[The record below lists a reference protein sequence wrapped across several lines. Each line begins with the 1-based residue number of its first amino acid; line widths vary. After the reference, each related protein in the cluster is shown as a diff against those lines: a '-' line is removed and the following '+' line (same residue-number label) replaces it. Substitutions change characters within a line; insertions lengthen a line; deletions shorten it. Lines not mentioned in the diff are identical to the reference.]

1 MNNNLSK
8 FILNFDKKLSDSLKK
23 IESNQKGFVLVVNKN
38 NEVKGTLTDGDIR
51 RSLLKGAKLS
61 DLAINHI
68 NKNFIFLD
76 DKTENNESIYKK
88 LDQEIKFIPVLD
100 NNKQL
105 LKFITKDTI
114 PLRSEKAITA
124 RSKSPVR
131 ISFGGGGSD
140 TTAFFKDNNGAV
152 INSTI
157 SLYSHCSLSKRTDSK
172 INIDSADLKI
182 NKSYLSLDEF
192 LNSDKCALDLIK
204 ATIKVINPSFGFDLY
219 VQSDFPLRS
228 GLGGSAVVVSSVIGC
243 FNEFRIDK
251 WSSYEIAELAY
262 EAERLNM
269 RISGGWQD
277 QYATVFGGFNFM
289 EFSNSKNLIHPM
301 RLSETT
307 KNSLEQNLILCY
319 TKISH
324 KSSKIHQDQK
334 SNLDNL
340 VIQENVK
347 KNVKI
352 AYRMR
357 EYLLKDNL
365 DAFSKLMND
374 SWELKKSYSTGIST
388 DYLDDIYEGAIQN
401 GALSGK
407 LLGAGGGGY
416 FLFFTNFSNRNR
428 LINWIKREG
437 LIYTN
442 FKFEDL
448 GLKSWV
454 ERNN

>member
-1 MNNNLSK
+1 MLDK
-8 FILNFDKKLSDSLKK
+8 FLININASINDAIVK
-23 IESNQKGFVLVVNKN
+23 IEANSKGFVLVENDEKQVF
-38 NEVKGTLTDGDIR
+38 GTLTDGDIR
-51 RSLLKGAKLS
+51 RALLAGAQLT

-76 DKTENNESIYKK
+76 DNSMEHESIYKK
-88 LDQEIKFIPVLD
+88 LDQEITFIPVLD
-100 NNKQL
+100 DNKRL
-105 LKFITKDTI
+105 LKFITKNTI
-114 PLRSEKAITA
+114 PSRFEKLITA

-172 INIDSADLKI
+172 INIDSADLNI

-219 VQSDFPLRS
+219 IQSDFPLRS

-243 FNEFRIDK
+243 FNELRIDK

-269 RISGGWQD
+269 GISGGWQD

-289 EFSNSKNLIHPM
+289 EFSNRQNLIHPL

-307 KNSLEQNLILCY
+307 KSSLEQNLILCY
-319 TKISH
+319 TNTSH
-324 KSSKIHQDQK
+324 KSSDIHQDQK
-334 SNLDNL
+334 SNLDNKG
-340 VIQENVK
+340 IQENVK

-352 AYRMR
+352 AYKMR
-357 EYLLKDNL
+357 ESLLKENL
-365 DAFSKLMND
+365 NDFSDLMND
-374 SWELKKSYSTGIST
+374 SWELKKSYSRDIST
-388 DYLDDIYEGAIQN
+388 DYLDDIYEGAKKN

-416 FLFFTNFSNRNR
+416 FLFYTDFSKRNK
-428 LINWIKREG
+428 LINWIKKEG

-448 GLKSWV
+448 GLKSWI

>member
-1 MNNNLSK
+1 MLDK
-8 FILNFDKKLSDSLKK
+8 FLINTNASINDAIAK
-23 IESNQKGFVLVVNKN
+23 IELNSKGFVLVE
-38 NEVKGTLTDGDIR
+38 NEIKQILGTLTDGDIR
-51 RSLLKGAKLS
+51 RALLAGAQLS
-61 DLAINHI
+61 DLALNYI
-68 NKNFIFLD
+68 NKKFIFLD
-76 DKTENNESIYKK
+76 DDSFEHESIYKK
-88 LDQEIKFIPVLD
+88 LDQEITFIPVLD
-100 NNKQL
+100 NNKRL

-114 PLRSEKAITA
+114 PPRFEKLITS

-157 SLYSHCSLSKRTDSK
+157 SLYSHCSLCKRTDSK
-172 INIDSADLKI
+172 INIDSADLNI

-219 VQSDFPLRS
+219 IQSDFPLSS
-228 GLGGSAVVVSSVIGC
+228 GLGGSAVVVSSIIGC

-251 WSSYEIAELAY
+251 WGSYEVAELAY

-269 RISGGWQD
+269 GVSGGWQD

-289 EFSNSKNLIHPM
+289 EFSDQQNLIHPL

-319 TKISH
+319 TNTSH
-324 KSSKIHQDQK
+324 KSGDIHQDQK
-334 SNLDNL
+334 SNLDNK
-340 VIQENVK
+340 VIEENVK

-352 AYRMR
+352 AYKMR
-357 EYLLKDNL
+357 ESLLKENL
-365 DAFSKLMND
+365 NEFSRLMND
-374 SWELKKSYSTGIST
+374 SWELKKSYSDDIST
-388 DYLDDIYEGAIQN
+388 DYLDKIYLGAKKN

-407 LLGAGGGGY
+407 LLGSGGGGY
-416 FLFFTNFSNRNR
+416 FLFYTNFSNRNR
-428 LINWIKREG
+428 LINWIKSEG

-442 FKFEDL
+442 FKFEDV
-448 GLKSWV
+448 GLKSWI

>member
-1 MNNNLSK
+1 MLD
-8 FILNFDKKLSDSLKK
+8 NFLINIKSLISDAIIK
-23 IESNQKGFVLVVNKN
+23 IEANTKGFVLVENDDKQIL
-38 NEVKGTLTDGDIR
+38 GTLTDGDIR
-51 RSLLKGAKLS
+51 RALLAGAELS
-61 DLAINHI
+61 DLVLNYI

-76 DKTENNESIYKK
+76 DNSIEHESIYKK
-88 LDQEIKFIPVLD
+88 LDQEITFIPVLD
-100 NNKQL
+100 NNKRL
-105 LKFITKDTI
+105 LKFITKNTI
-114 PLRSEKAITA
+114 PSRFEKLITA

-172 INIDSADLKI
+172 INIDSADL
-182 NKSYLSLDEF
+182 NVNRSYLSLEEF
-192 LNSDKCALDLIK
+192 LNSEKCPLELIK
-204 ATIKVINPSFGFDLY
+204 SVIKVINPSFGFDLY
-219 VQSDFPLRS
+219 IQSDFPLSS
-228 GLGGSAVVVSSVIGC
+228 GLGGSAVVVSSIIGC

-262 EAERLNM
+262 EAERLKM
-269 RISGGWQD
+269 GISGGWQD

-289 EFSNSKNLIHPM
+289 EFSNRQNLIHPL

-307 KNSLEQNLILCY
+307 KSSLEQNLILCY
-319 TKISH
+319 TNTSH
-324 KSSKIHQDQK
+324 KSGDIHQDQK
-334 SNLDNL
+334 SNLDNKG
-340 VIQENVK
+340 IQENVK

-352 AYRMR
+352 AYKMR
-357 EYLLKDNL
+357 ESLLKENL
-365 DAFSKLMND
+365 NEFSNLMND
-374 SWELKKSYSTGIST
+374 SWELKKSYSSDIST
-388 DYLDDIYEGAIQN
+388 VYLDNIYEGAKQN

-416 FLFFTNFSNRNR
+416 FLFFTNFSNRNK
-428 LINWIKREG
+428 LINWIKSEG

-442 FKFEDL
+442 FKFEDV
-448 GLKSWV
+448 GLKSWI

>member
-1 MNNNLSK
+1 MLDK
-8 FILNFDKKLSDSLKK
+8 FLINTKALINDAIIK
-23 IESNQKGFVLVVNKN
+23 IEANSKGFVLVE
-38 NEVKGTLTDGDIR
+38 NEVKQVLGTLTDGDIR
-51 RSLLKGAKLS
+51 RALLAGAQLS
-61 DLAINHI
+61 DLALNYI
-68 NKNFIFLD
+68 NKKFIFLD
-76 DKTENNESIYKK
+76 DNSIEYESIYKK
-88 LDQEIKFIPVLD
+88 LDQEITFIPVLD
-100 NNKQL
+100 NNKKL
-105 LKFITKDTI
+105 LKFITKDSI
-114 PLRSEKAITA
+114 PSRFEKLITA

-140 TTAFFKDNNGAV
+140 TTAFFKDNDGAV

-172 INIDSADLKI
+172 INIDSADLNI
-182 NKSYLSLDEF
+182 NKSYLSLEEF
-192 LNSDKCALDLIK
+192 LNSEKCPLDLIK
-204 ATIKVINPSFGFDLY
+204 ATIKVVNPAFGFDLY
-219 VQSDFPLRS
+219 IHSDFPLRS
-228 GLGGSAVVVSSVIGC
+228 GLGGSAVVVSSIIGC

-251 WSSYEIAELAY
+251 WSSYEVAELAY

-269 RISGGWQD
+269 GISGGWQD

-289 EFSNSKNLIHPM
+289 EFSNRQNLIHPL

-319 TKISH
+319 TNTSH
-324 KSSKIHQDQK
+324 KSGDIHQNQK
-334 SNLDNL
+334 SNLDNKG
-340 VIQENVK
+340 IAENVK

-352 AYRMR
+352 AYKMR
-357 EYLLKDNL
+357 ESLLKENL
-365 DAFSKLMND
+365 SEFSNLLND
-374 SWELKKSYSTGIST
+374 SWELKKSYSSDIST
-388 DYLDDIYEGAIQN
+388 DYLDNIYEGAKQN

-428 LINWIKREG
+428 LINWIKSKG

-442 FKFEDL
+442 FKFEDV
-448 GLKSWV
+448 GLKSWI

>member
-1 MNNNLSK
+1 MVS
-8 FILNFDKKLSDSLKK
+8 K
-23 IESNQKGFVLVVNKN
+23 IEKFCTLNSSTLKEAIIKIEQNQEGFVLVENDLKQIL
-38 NEVKGTLTDGDIR
+38 GTLTDGDIR
-51 RSLLKGAKLS
+51 RALLAGAQLS
-61 DLAINHI
+61 DLALNYI

-76 DKTENNESIYKK
+76 DNSMEHESIYKK
-88 LDQEIKFIPVLD
+88 LDQEITFIPVLD
-100 NNKQL
+100 NKKRL

-114 PLRSEKAITA
+114 PSRFEKLITV

-140 TTAFFKDNNGAV
+140 TTAFFKDNDGAV

-157 SLYSHCSLSKRTDSK
+157 SLYSHCSLSKRSDSK
-172 INIDSADLKI
+172 INIDSADLNI

-219 VQSDFPLRS
+219 IQSDFPLRS

-269 RISGGWQD
+269 GISGGWQD

-289 EFSNSKNLIHPM
+289 EFSNRQNLIHPL

-307 KNSLEQNLILCY
+307 KSSLEQNLILCY
-319 TKISH
+319 TNKSH
-324 KSSKIHQDQK
+324 KSSEIHQDQK
-334 SNLDNL
+334 SNLDNKG
-340 VIQENVK
+340 IQENVK

-352 AYRMR
+352 AYKMR
-357 EYLLKDNL
+357 ESLLKENL
-365 DAFSKLMND
+365 NEFSNLMND
-374 SWELKKSYSTGIST
+374 SWELKKSYSSDISS
-388 DYLDDIYEGAIQN
+388 DYLDDIYEGAKQN

-428 LINWIKREG
+428 LINWIKSEG

-442 FKFEDL
+442 FKFEDV
-448 GLKSWV
+448 GLKSWI

>member
-1 MNNNLSK
+1 MLDK
-8 FILNFDKKLSDSLKK
+8 FLINTNALINDAIIK
-23 IESNQKGFVLVVNKN
+23 IEANSKGFVLVENDDKQVL
-38 NEVKGTLTDGDIR
+38 GTLTDGDIR
-51 RSLLKGAKLS
+51 RALLGGAQLS
-61 DLAINHI
+61 DLALNYI

-76 DKTENNESIYKK
+76 DNSIEHETIYKR
-88 LDQEIKFIPVLD
+88 LDQEITFIPVLD
-100 NNKQL
+100 NKKRL

-114 PLRSEKAITA
+114 PSRFEKLITA

-172 INIDSADLKI
+172 INIDSADLNIK
-182 NKSYLSLDEF
+182 KMYLNIEEL
-192 LNSDKCALDLIK
+192 LNSEKCSLDLIK

-219 VQSDFPLRS
+219 IQSDFPLRS
-228 GLGGSAVVVSSVIGC
+228 GLGGSAVVVSSIMGC

-251 WSSYEIAELAY
+251 WSSYEIAELSY

-269 RISGGWQD
+269 EVSGGWQD

-289 EFSNSKNLIHPM
+289 EFSDRQNLIHPL
-301 RLSETT
+301 RLSENT
-307 KNSLEQNLILCY
+307 KNSFEQNLILCY
-319 TKISH
+319 TNTAH
-324 KSSKIHQDQK
+324 KSGDIHHDQK
-334 SNLDNL
+334 SNLDNK

-352 AYRMR
+352 AYKMR
-357 EYLLKDNL
+357 ESLLKENL
-365 DAFSKLMND
+365 NEFSKLFED
-374 SWELKKSYSTGIST
+374 SWKLKKSYSNEIST
-388 DYLDDIYEGAIQN
+388 NYLDDIYEKAKQN

-428 LINWIKREG
+428 LINWIKSEG

-448 GLKSWV
+448 GLKSWI
-454 ERNN
+454 ERSN

>member
-1 MNNNLSK
+1 MLDEFLINTNALIK
-8 FILNFDKKLSDSLKK
+8 DAIIK
-23 IESNQKGFVLVVNKN
+23 IEANSKGFVLVEND
-38 NEVKGTLTDGDIR
+38 VKQVLGTLTDGDIR
-51 RSLLKGAKLS
+51 RALLNGAQLS
-61 DLAINHI
+61 DLVLTHM

-76 DKTENNESIYKK
+76 DNSMEHESIYKK
-88 LDQEIKFIPVLD
+88 LDQEITFIPVLD
-100 NNKQL
+100 DKKRL
-105 LKFITKDTI
+105 LKFITKNTI
-114 PLRSEKAITA
+114 PSRFEKLITA

-157 SLYSHCSLSKRTDSK
+157 SLYSHCSLSKRTDSN
-172 INIDSADLKI
+172 INIDSADLNI
-182 NKSYLSLDEF
+182 NRTYLSLEEF
-192 LNSDKCALDLIK
+192 LNSEKSPLDLIK

-219 VQSDFPLRS
+219 IQSDFPLSS
-228 GLGGSAVVVSSVIGC
+228 GLGGSAVVVSSIIGC

-251 WSSYEIAELAY
+251 WTSYEIAELAY

-269 RISGGWQD
+269 GISGGWQD

-289 EFSNSKNLIHPM
+289 EFSNRQNLIHPL

-307 KNSLEQNLILCY
+307 KNSLEQNLILCF
-319 TKISH
+319 TNTSH
-324 KSSKIHQDQK
+324 KSGDIHQDQK
-334 SNLDNL
+334 SNLDNKG
-340 VIQENVK
+340 IQGNVK

-352 AYRMR
+352 AYKMR
-357 EYLLKDNL
+357 ESLLKENL
-365 DAFSKLMND
+365 KGFSNLMND
-374 SWELKKSYSTGIST
+374 SWELKKSYSSDIST
-388 DYLDDIYEGAIQN
+388 DYLDVIYKGAKKN

-416 FLFFTNFSNRNR
+416 FLFYTDFSKRNR
-428 LINWIKREG
+428 LINWIKSEG

-448 GLKSWV
+448 GLKSWI

>member
-8 FILNFDKKLSDSLKK
+8 FVLNDDKKLSDSLKK
-23 IESNQKGFVLVVNKN
+23 IESNKKGFVLVVNKN
-38 NEVKGTLTDGDIR
+38 KEVLGTLTDGDIR
-51 RSLLKGAKLS
+51 RSFLKGAKLS

-76 DKTENNESIYKK
+76 DKIENHESIYKK

-100 NNKQL
+100 SRKRL
-105 LKFITKDTI
+105 VKFITKDTI
-114 PLRSEKAITA
+114 PLRSERKIIA

-140 TTAFFKDNNGAV
+140 TTAFFKDHNGAV

-157 SLYSHCSLSKRTDSK
+157 SLFSNCTLFKRTDSI
-172 INIDSADLKI
+172 INIDSADLGI
-182 NKSYLSLDEF
+182 ENFFLNLYEF
-192 LNSDKCALDLIK
+192 LNSERCPLDLIK
-204 ATIKVINPSFGFDLY
+204 ATIKVINPTFGFDLY
-219 VQSDFPLRS
+219 IQSDFPLRS

-269 RISGGWQD
+269 GISGGWQD

-289 EFSNSKNLIHPM
+289 EFSNRQNLIHPL

-307 KNSLEQNLILCY
+307 KSSLEQNLILCY
-319 TKISH
+319 TNTSH
-324 KSSKIHQDQK
+324 KSSDIHQNQK
-334 SNLDNL
+334 SNLDNKG
-340 VIQENVK
+340 IQENVK

-352 AYRMR
+352 AYKMR
-357 EYLLKDNL
+357 ESLLKENL
-365 DAFSKLMND
+365 NDFSDLMND
-374 SWELKKSYSTGIST
+374 SWELKKSYSSDIST
-388 DYLDDIYEGAIQN
+388 DYLDDIYEGAKKN

-416 FLFFTNFSNRNR
+416 FLFYTDFSKRNK
-428 LINWIKREG
+428 LINWIKKEG

-448 GLKSWV
+448 GLKSWI

>member
-1 MNNNLSK
+1 MLDK
-8 FILNFDKKLSDSLKK
+8 FLINTKAKLNDA
-23 IESNQKGFVLVVNKN
+23 IEQIEANSKGFVLVENDVNQ
-38 NEVKGTLTDGDIR
+38 VLGTLTDGDIR
-51 RSLLKGAKLS
+51 RALLAGAQLS
-61 DLAINHI
+61 DLALNYI

-76 DKTENNESIYKK
+76 DNSMEHESIYKK
-88 LDQEIKFIPVLD
+88 LDQEITFIPVLD
-100 NNKQL
+100 DNKRL
-105 LKFITKDTI
+105 LKFITKNTI
-114 PLRSEKAITA
+114 PSRFEKLITA

-172 INIDSADLKI
+172 INIDSADLNI
-182 NKSYLSLDEF
+182 NKLYLSIEEF
-192 LNSDKCALDLIK
+192 LKSEKCPLDLIK
-204 ATIKVINPSFGFDLY
+204 ATIKVIDPSFGFDLY
-219 VQSDFPLRS
+219 IQSDFPLSS
-228 GLGGSAVVVSSVIGC
+228 GLGGSAVVVSSIIGC

-251 WSSYEIAELAY
+251 WTSYEIAELAY

-269 RISGGWQD
+269 GISGGWQD

-289 EFSNSKNLIHPM
+289 EFSNRQNLIHPL

-307 KNSLEQNLILCY
+307 KSSLEQNLILCY
-319 TKISH
+319 TNTSH
-324 KSSKIHQDQK
+324 KSGDIHQDQK
-334 SNLDNL
+334 SNLDNKG
-340 VIQENVK
+340 IQENVK

-352 AYRMR
+352 AYKMR
-357 EYLLKDNL
+357 ESLLKENL
-365 DAFSKLMND
+365 NEFSNLMND
-374 SWELKKSYSTGIST
+374 SWELKKSYSSDIST
-388 DYLDDIYEGAIQN
+388 YYLDNIYEGAKQN

-416 FLFFTNFSNRNR
+416 FLFFTDFSNRNK
-428 LINWIKREG
+428 LINWIKSEG

-442 FKFEDL
+442 FKFEDV
-448 GLKSWV
+448 GLKSWI

>member
-1 MNNNLSK
+1 MLDK
-8 FILNFDKKLSDSLKK
+8 FLIDSNALINDAIIK
-23 IESNQKGFVLVVNKN
+23 IEANSKGFVLVEND
-38 NEVKGTLTDGDIR
+38 VKQVLGTLTDGDIR
-51 RSLLKGAKLS
+51 RALLAGAQLS
-61 DLAINHI
+61 DLALNHI

-76 DKTENNESIYKK
+76 DNSMEHESIYKK
-88 LDQEIKFIPVLD
+88 LDQEITFIPVLD
-100 NNKQL
+100 DNKRL
-105 LKFITKDTI
+105 LKFITKNTI
-114 PLRSEKAITA
+114 PSRFEKLITA

-172 INIDSADLKI
+172 INIDSADLNI
-182 NKSYLSLDEF
+182 NRSYLSLEEF
-192 LNSDKCALDLIK
+192 LNSEKCPLDLIK
-204 ATIKVINPSFGFDLY
+204 STIKVINPSFGFDLFI
-219 VQSDFPLRS
+219 QSDFPLSS
-228 GLGGSAVVVSSVIGC
+228 GLGGSAVVVSSIIGC
-243 FNEFRIDK
+243 FNEFRLDK

-269 RISGGWQD
+269 GISGGWQD

-289 EFSNSKNLIHPM
+289 EFSNQQNLIHPL

-307 KNSLEQNLILCY
+307 KSSLEQNLILCY
-319 TKISH
+319 TNTSH
-324 KSSKIHQDQK
+324 KSGDIHQDQK
-334 SNLDNL
+334 SNLDNKD
-340 VIQENVK
+340 IIENVK

-352 AYRMR
+352 AYNMR
-357 EYLLKDNL
+357 ESLLKENL
-365 DAFSKLMND
+365 KKFSNLMND
-374 SWELKKSYSTGIST
+374 SWELKKSYSRDIST
-388 DYLDDIYEGAIQN
+388 DYLDDIYEAAKKN

-416 FLFFTNFSNRNR
+416 FLFYTDFSKRNK
-428 LINWIKREG
+428 LINWIKKEG

-448 GLKSWV
+448 GLKSWI

>member
-1 MNNNLSK
+1 MLDK
-8 FILNFDKKLSDSLKK
+8 FLINTNALINDAIIK
-23 IESNQKGFVLVVNKN
+23 IEANSKGFVLVEND
-38 NEVKGTLTDGDIR
+38 VKQVLGTLTDGDIR
-51 RSLLKGAKLS
+51 RALLAGAQLS
-61 DLAINHI
+61 DLALNYI

-76 DKTENNESIYKK
+76 DNSMEHESIYKK
-88 LDQEIKFIPVLD
+88 LDQEITFIPVLD
-100 NNKQL
+100 DNKRL
-105 LKFITKDTI
+105 LKFITKNTI
-114 PLRSEKAITA
+114 PSRFEKLITA

-157 SLYSHCSLSKRTDSK
+157 SLYSHCSLSKRNDSK
-172 INIDSADLKI
+172 LNIDSADLNI
-182 NKSYLSLDEF
+182 NKLYLSLEEF
-192 LNSDKCALDLIK
+192 LNSEKCPLDLIK

-219 VQSDFPLRS
+219 IQSDFPLSS
-228 GLGGSAVVVSSVIGC
+228 GLGGSAVVVSSIIGC

-251 WSSYEIAELAY
+251 WTSYEIAELAY

-269 RISGGWQD
+269 GISGGWQD

-289 EFSNSKNLIHPM
+289 EFSNRQNLIHPL

-307 KNSLEQNLILCY
+307 KSSLEQNLILCY
-319 TKISH
+319 TNTSH
-324 KSSKIHQDQK
+324 KSGDIHQDQK
-334 SNLDNL
+334 SNLDNKG
-340 VIQENVK
+340 IQENVK

-352 AYRMR
+352 AYKMR
-357 EYLLKDNL
+357 ESLLKENL
-365 DAFSKLMND
+365 NEFSNLMND
-374 SWELKKSYSTGIST
+374 SWELKKSYSNDISS
-388 DYLDDIYEGAIQN
+388 DYLDNIYEGAKQN

-416 FLFFTNFSNRNR
+416 FLFFTNFSNRNK
-428 LINWIKREG
+428 LINWIKSEG

-442 FKFEDL
+442 FKFEDV
-448 GLKSWV
+448 GLKSWI

>member
-1 MNNNLSK
+1 MVR
-8 FILNFDKKLSDSLKK
+8 K
-23 IESNQKGFVLVVNKN
+23 IEKFCTLNSSTLKEAIIKIEQNQEGFVLVENDLKQIL
-38 NEVKGTLTDGDIR
+38 GTLTDGDIR
-51 RSLLKGAKLS
+51 RALLAGAQLS
-61 DLAINHI
+61 DLALNYI

-76 DKTENNESIYKK
+76 DNSIEHESIYKK
-88 LDQEIKFIPVLD
+88 LDQEITFIPVLD
-100 NNKQL
+100 NKKRL

-114 PLRSEKAITA
+114 PARFEKLITA

-152 INSTI
+152 INSAI

-182 NKSYLSLDEF
+182 NKLYLSHEEF
-192 LNSDKCALDLIK
+192 LNSDKCPLDLIK

-219 VQSDFPLRS
+219 IQSDFPLSS
-228 GLGGSAVVVSSVIGC
+228 GLGGSAVVVSSIIGC

-251 WSSYEIAELAY
+251 WTSYEIAELAY

-269 RISGGWQD
+269 GISGGWQD

-289 EFSNSKNLIHPM
+289 EFSNRQNLIHPL

-307 KNSLEQNLILCY
+307 KSSLEQNLILCY
-319 TKISH
+319 TNSSH
-324 KSSKIHQDQK
+324 KSGDIHQDQK
-334 SNLDNL
+334 SNLDNKG
-340 VIQENVK
+340 IQENVK

-352 AYRMR
+352 AYKMR
-357 EYLLKDNL
+357 ESLLKENL
-365 DAFSKLMND
+365 KEFSNLMND
-374 SWELKKSYSTGIST
+374 SWELKKSYSSDISS
-388 DYLDDIYEGAIQN
+388 DYLDDIYEGAKQN

-442 FKFEDL
+442 FKFEDV
-448 GLKSWV
+448 GLKSWI

>member
-1 MNNNLSK
+1 MLDK
-8 FILNFDKKLSDSLKK
+8 FLINKNAIINDAIIK
-23 IESNQKGFVLVVNKN
+23 IEANSKGFVLVEND
-38 NEVKGTLTDGDIR
+38 VKQVLGTLTDGDIR
-51 RSLLKGAKLS
+51 RALLAGAQLS
-61 DLAINHI
+61 DLALNHI
-68 NKNFIFLD
+68 NKNFIFLND
-76 DKTENNESIYKK
+76 NSMEHESIYKK
-88 LDQEIKFIPVLD
+88 LDQEITFIPVLD
-100 NNKQL
+100 KNKRL
-105 LKFITKDTI
+105 LKFITKNTI
-114 PLRSEKAITA
+114 PSRFEKLITA

-152 INSTI
+152 INSAI

-219 VQSDFPLRS
+219 IQSDFPLRS

-269 RISGGWQD
+269 GISGGWQD

-289 EFSNSKNLIHPM
+289 EFSNRQNLIHPL
-301 RLSETT
+301 RLSETA
-307 KNSLEQNLILCY
+307 KSSLEQNLILCY
-319 TKISH
+319 TNTSH
-324 KSSKIHQDQK
+324 KSSDIHQDQK
-334 SNLDNL
+334 SNLDNKG
-340 VIQENVK
+340 IQENVK

-352 AYRMR
+352 AYKMR
-357 EYLLKDNL
+357 ESLLKENL
-365 DAFSKLMND
+365 NDFSDLMND
-374 SWELKKSYSTGIST
+374 SWELKKSYSDDIST
-388 DYLDDIYEGAIQN
+388 DYLDDIYEGAKKN

-416 FLFFTNFSNRNR
+416 FLFYTDFSKRNK
-428 LINWIKREG
+428 LINWIKKEG

-442 FKFEDL
+442 FKFEDV
-448 GLKSWV
+448 GLKSWI

>member
-1 MNNNLSK
+1 MLDK
-8 FILNFDKKLSDSLKK
+8 FLINKNALINDAIIK
-23 IESNQKGFVLVVNKN
+23 IEANSKGFVLVQND
-38 NEVKGTLTDGDIR
+38 VKQVLGTLTDGDIR
-51 RSLLKGAKLS
+51 RALLAGAQLS
-61 DLAINHI
+61 DLASNHI

-76 DKTENNESIYKK
+76 DNSMDHESIYKK
-88 LDQEIKFIPVLD
+88 LDQKITFIPVLD
-100 NNKQL
+100 ENKRL
-105 LKFITKDTI
+105 LKFVTKNTI
-114 PLRSEKAITA
+114 PSRFEKLITA

-172 INIDSADLKI
+172 INIDSSDLNI
-182 NKSYLSLDEF
+182 NKSYLSLEEF
-192 LNSDKCALDLIK
+192 LNSDKCTLDLIK

-243 FNEFRIDK
+243 FNEFRLYK

-289 EFSNSKNLIHPM
+289 EFSNRQNLIHPL

-307 KNSLEQNLILCY
+307 KSSLEQNLILCY
-319 TKISH
+319 TNTSH
-324 KSSKIHQDQK
+324 KSSDIHQDQK
-334 SNLDNL
+334 SNLDNKG
-340 VIQENVK
+340 IQENVK

-352 AYRMR
+352 AYKMR
-357 EYLLKDNL
+357 ESLLKENL
-365 DAFSKLMND
+365 NDFSDLMND
-374 SWELKKSYSTGIST
+374 SWELKKSYSRDIST
-388 DYLDDIYEGAIQN
+388 DYLDDIYEGAKKN

-416 FLFFTNFSNRNR
+416 FLFYTDFSKRNK
-428 LINWIKREG
+428 LINWIKKEG

-448 GLKSWV
+448 GLKSWI

>member
-1 MNNNLSK
+1 MLDKFLINTKSNLNEA
-8 FILNFDKKLSDSLKK
+8 LAQ
-23 IESNQKGFVLVVNKN
+23 IEANSKGFVLVENDAKQIL
-38 NEVKGTLTDGDIR
+38 GTLTDGDIR
-51 RSLLKGAKLS
+51 RAFLAGAQLS
-61 DLAINHI
+61 DLALKHI

-76 DKTENNESIYKK
+76 DNSIEHELIYKK
-88 LDQEIKFIPVLD
+88 LDQKIKFIPVLD
-100 NNKQL
+100 DKKRL

-114 PLRSEKAITA
+114 PSRFEKLITA

-140 TTAFFKDNNGAV
+140 TTAFFKDHNGAV

-157 SLYSHCSLSKRTDSK
+157 SLYSHCSLTKRTDSK
-172 INIDSADLKI
+172 IYIDSADLNI
-182 NKSYLSLDEF
+182 NKLYLSLEDF
-192 LNSDKCALDLIK
+192 LETDKSPSDLIK

-219 VQSDFPLRS
+219 IQSDFPLSS
-228 GLGGSAVVVSSVIGC
+228 GLGGSAVVVSSIIGC

-251 WSSYEIAELAY
+251 WTSYEIAELAY

-269 RISGGWQD
+269 GISGGWQD

-289 EFSNSKNLIHPM
+289 EFSNRQNLIHPL

-307 KNSLEQNLILCY
+307 KSSLEQNLILCY
-319 TKISH
+319 TNTSH
-324 KSSKIHQDQK
+324 KSGDIHNIQK
-334 SNLDNL
+334 SNLDNKG
-340 VIQENVK
+340 IQENVK
-347 KNVKI
+347 KNVII
-352 AYRMR
+352 AYKMR
-357 EYLLKDNL
+357 ESLLKENL
-365 DAFSKLMND
+365 NEFSNLMND
-374 SWELKKSYSTGIST
+374 SWELKKSYSSGISS
-388 DYLDDIYEGAIQN
+388 DYLDGIYEGAKKN

-428 LINWIKREG
+428 LINWIKSEG

-442 FKFEDL
+442 FKFEDV
-448 GLKSWV
+448 GLKSWI

>member
-1 MNNNLSK
+1 MLDK
-8 FILNFDKKLSDSLKK
+8 FLININASINDAIVK
-23 IESNQKGFVLVVNKN
+23 IEANSKGFVLVEND
-38 NEVKGTLTDGDIR
+38 VKQVLGTLTDGDIR
-51 RSLLKGAKLS
+51 RALLAGAQLT
-61 DLAINHI
+61 DLALNHI

-76 DKTENNESIYKK
+76 DNSMEHESIYKK
-88 LDQEIKFIPVLD
+88 LDQEITFIPVLD
-100 NNKQL
+100 DNKRL
-105 LKFITKDTI
+105 LKFITKNTI
-114 PLRSEKAITA
+114 PSRFEKLITA

-172 INIDSADLKI
+172 INIDSADLNI
-182 NKSYLSLDEF
+182 KSSFLNIEEF
-192 LNSDKCALDLIK
+192 LNSEKCPLELIK
-204 ATIKVINPSFGFDLY
+204 ATIKVINPFFGFDLY
-219 VQSDFPLRS
+219 IQSDFPLSS
-228 GLGGSAVVVSSVIGC
+228 GLGGSAVVVSSIIGC

-269 RISGGWQD
+269 GISGGWQD

-289 EFSNSKNLIHPM
+289 EFSNRQNLIHPL

-307 KNSLEQNLILCY
+307 KSSLEQNLILCF
-319 TKISH
+319 TNTSH
-324 KSSKIHQDQK
+324 KSGDIHQDQK
-334 SNLDNL
+334 SNLDNK

-352 AYRMR
+352 AYKMR
-357 EYLLKDNL
+357 ESLLKENL
-365 DAFSKLMND
+365 NEFSNLMND
-374 SWELKKSYSTGIST
+374 SWELKKSYSSDISS
-388 DYLDDIYEGAIQN
+388 DYLDDIYEGAKQN

-416 FLFFTNFSNRNR
+416 FLFYTDFSKRNK
-428 LINWIKREG
+428 LINWIKKEG
-437 LIYTN
+437 LVYTN

-448 GLKSWV
+448 GLKSWK

>member
-1 MNNNLSK
+1 MELDK
-8 FILNFDKKLSDSLKK
+8 FK
-23 IESNQKGFVLVVNKN
+23 IKSNASVKDAITKIDVNSKGFVLIENDFN
-38 NEVKGTLTDGDIR
+38 HILGTLTDGDIR
-51 RSLLKGAKLS
+51 RALLAGAQLS
-61 DLAINHI
+61 DLALNYI

-76 DKTENNESIYKK
+76 DNSIEHESIYKK
-88 LDQEIKFIPVLD
+88 LDQEITFIPVLD
-100 NNKQL
+100 NNKRL
-105 LKFITKDTI
+105 LKFITKNTI
-114 PLRSEKAITA
+114 PSRFEKLITA

-172 INIDSADLKI
+172 INIDSADLNI
-182 NKSYLSLDEF
+182 NNLYLSLEEF
-192 LNSDKCALDLIK
+192 LSSKKCPLDLIK

-219 VQSDFPLRS
+219 IQSDFPLSS
-228 GLGGSAVVVSSVIGC
+228 GLGGSAVVVSSIIGC

-251 WSSYEIAELAY
+251 WSSYEVAELAY

-269 RISGGWQD
+269 GISGGWQD

-289 EFSNSKNLIHPM
+289 EFNNQQNLIHPL

-307 KNSLEQNLILCY
+307 KSSLEQNLILCY
-319 TKISH
+319 TNTSH
-324 KSSKIHQDQK
+324 KSGDIHQDQK
-334 SNLDNL
+334 SNLDNKD
-340 VIQENVK
+340 IQENVK

-352 AYRMR
+352 AYKMR
-357 EYLLKDNL
+357 ESLLKENL
-365 DAFSKLMND
+365 NVFSNLMND
-374 SWELKKSYSTGIST
+374 SWELKKSYSSDIST
-388 DYLDDIYEGAIQN
+388 DYLDDIYERAKQN

-416 FLFFTNFSNRNR
+416 FLFFTNFSNRNK
-428 LINWIKREG
+428 LINWIKKEG

-442 FKFEDL
+442 FKFEDV
-448 GLKSWV
+448 GLKSWI

>member
-1 MNNNLSK
+1 MLDKFLINTKSK
-8 FILNFDKKLSDSLKK
+8 LNDAIAQ
-23 IESNQKGFVLVVNKN
+23 IEANSKGFVLVENDAKQVL
-38 NEVKGTLTDGDIR
+38 GTLTDGDIR
-51 RSLLKGAKLS
+51 RALLAGAQLS
-61 DLAINHI
+61 DLALNHI
-68 NKNFIFLD
+68 NRNFIFLD
-76 DKTENNESIYKK
+76 DNSLEHESIYKK
-88 LDQEIKFIPVLD
+88 LDQEITFIPVLD
-100 NNKQL
+100 DKKRL
-105 LKFITKDTI
+105 LKFITKNTI
-114 PLRSEKAITA
+114 PSRFEKLITA

-140 TTAFFKDNNGAV
+140 TTAFFKDDNGAV

-172 INIDSADLKI
+172 INIDSADLNI
-182 NKSYLSLDEF
+182 NKLYSSLEEF
-192 LNSDKCALDLIK
+192 LNSEKCPLDLIK

-219 VQSDFPLRS
+219 IQSDFPLSS
-228 GLGGSAVVVSSVIGC
+228 GLGGSAVVVSSIIGC

-251 WSSYEIAELAY
+251 WTSYEIAELAY

-269 RISGGWQD
+269 GISGGWQD

-289 EFSNSKNLIHPM
+289 EFSNRQNLIHPL

-307 KNSLEQNLILCY
+307 KFSLEQNLILCY
-319 TKISH
+319 TNTSH
-324 KSSKIHQDQK
+324 KSSEIHQDQK
-334 SNLDNL
+334 SNLDKKD
-340 VIQENVK
+340 IQENVK

-352 AYRMR
+352 AYKMR
-357 EYLLKDNL
+357 ESLLKENL
-365 DAFSKLMND
+365 NDFSDLMND
-374 SWELKKSYSTGIST
+374 SWELKKSYSSDISS
-388 DYLDDIYEGAIQN
+388 DYLDDIYEGAKQN

-428 LINWIKREG
+428 LINWIKSEG

-442 FKFEDL
+442 FKFEDV
-448 GLKSWV
+448 GLKSWI

>member
-1 MNNNLSK
+1 MIDK
-8 FILNFDKKLSDSLKK
+8 FLINDNASINEAITK
-23 IESNQKGFVLVVNKN
+23 IESNSKGFVLVE
-38 NEVKGTLTDGDIR
+38 NELKQIIGTLTDGDIR
-51 RSLLKGAKLS
+51 RALLAQAQLS
-61 DLAINHI
+61 DLAVDYI
-68 NKNFIFLD
+68 NKSFIFLD
-76 DKTENNESIYKK
+76 DNSTDHESIYKK
-88 LDQEIKFIPVLD
+88 LDQEITFIPVLD
-100 NNKQL
+100 YKKRL

-114 PLRSEKAITA
+114 PLRAEKLITA

-140 TTAFFKDNNGAV
+140 TTTFFKDNNGAV

-157 SLYSHCSLSKRTDSK
+157 SLYSHCSLSKRIDSK
-172 INIDSADLKI
+172 INIDSADLNIK
-182 NKSYLSLDEF
+182 KTYLSLEEF
-192 LNSDKCALDLIK
+192 LNSGKCPLDLIK

-219 VQSDFPLRS
+219 IQSDFPLSS
-228 GLGGSAVVVSSVIGC
+228 GLGGSAVVVSSIMGC

-251 WSSYEIAELAY
+251 WSSYEVAELAY

-269 RISGGWQD
+269 GVSGGWQD

-289 EFSNSKNLIHPM
+289 EFSYRQNLIHPL

-307 KNSLEQNLILCY
+307 KNSLEQNLVLCY
-319 TKISH
+319 TNTSH
-324 KSSKIHQDQK
+324 NSGDIHQDQK
-334 SNLDNL
+334 SNLDNK
-340 VIQENVK
+340 VVQENIK

-352 AYRMR
+352 AYKMR
-357 EYLLKDNL
+357 GSLLKENL
-365 DAFSKLMND
+365 NEFSNLLGD
-374 SWELKKSYSTGIST
+374 SWELKKSFSNDIST
-388 DYLDDIYEGAIQN
+388 NYLDDIYEGAKQN

-416 FLFFTNFSNRNR
+416 FLFFTDFSNRNK

-442 FKFEDL
+442 FKFEDV
-448 GLKSWV
+448 GLKSWI

>member
-1 MNNNLSK
+1 MLD
-8 FILNFDKKLSDSLKK
+8 NFLINTNASINDAIIK
-23 IESNQKGFVLVVNKN
+23 IEANSKGFVLLENDEKQVL
-38 NEVKGTLTDGDIR
+38 GTLTDGDIR
-51 RSLLKGAKLS
+51 RALLSGAQLS
-61 DLAINHI
+61 DLALNHI

-76 DKTENNESIYKK
+76 DNSIEHELIYKK
-88 LDQEIKFIPVLD
+88 LDQKIKFIPVLD
-100 NNKQL
+100 DKKRL

-114 PLRSEKAITA
+114 PSRFEKLITA

-140 TTAFFKDNNGAV
+140 TTAFFKDHNGAV

-157 SLYSHCSLSKRTDSK
+157 SLYSHCSLTKRTDSK
-172 INIDSADLKI
+172 IYIDSADLNI
-182 NKSYLSLDEF
+182 NKLYLSLEDF
-192 LNSDKCALDLIK
+192 LETDKSPSDLIK

-219 VQSDFPLRS
+219 IQSDFPLSS
-228 GLGGSAVVVSSVIGC
+228 GLGGSAVVVSSIIGC

-251 WSSYEIAELAY
+251 WTSYEIAELAY

-269 RISGGWQD
+269 GISGGWQD

-289 EFSNSKNLIHPM
+289 EFSNRQNLIHPL

-307 KNSLEQNLILCY
+307 KSSLEQNLILCY
-319 TKISH
+319 TNTSH
-324 KSSKIHQDQK
+324 KSGDIHNIQK
-334 SNLDNL
+334 SNLDNKG
-340 VIQENVK
+340 IQENVK
-347 KNVKI
+347 KNVII
-352 AYRMR
+352 AYKMR
-357 EYLLKDNL
+357 ESLLKENL
-365 DAFSKLMND
+365 NEFSNLMND
-374 SWELKKSYSTGIST
+374 SWELKKSYSSGISS
-388 DYLDDIYEGAIQN
+388 DYLDGIYEGAKKN

-428 LINWIKREG
+428 LINWIKSEG

-442 FKFEDL
+442 FKFEDV
-448 GLKSWV
+448 GLKSWI

>member
-1 MNNNLSK
+1 MLD
-8 FILNFDKKLSDSLKK
+8 NFLINTNASINDAIIK
-23 IESNQKGFVLVVNKN
+23 IEANSKGFVLLENDEKQVL
-38 NEVKGTLTDGDIR
+38 GTLTDGDIR
-51 RSLLKGAKLS
+51 RALLSGAQLS
-61 DLAINHI
+61 DLALNHI

-76 DKTENNESIYKK
+76 DNSMEHESIYKK
-88 LDQEIKFIPVLD
+88 LDQEITFIPVLD
-100 NNKQL
+100 ENKRL
-105 LKFITKDTI
+105 LKFITKNTI
-114 PLRSEKAITA
+114 PSRFEKLITA

-157 SLYSHCSLSKRTDSK
+157 SLYSHSSLSKRTDSK
-172 INIDSADLKI
+172 INIDSADLNI

-219 VQSDFPLRS
+219 IQSDFPLRS

-262 EAERLNM
+262 QAERLNM
-269 RISGGWQD
+269 GISGGWQD

-289 EFSNSKNLIHPM
+289 EFSNRQNLIHPL

-307 KNSLEQNLILCY
+307 KSSLEQNLILCY
-319 TKISH
+319 TNTSH
-324 KSSKIHQDQK
+324 KSSDIHQDQK
-334 SNLDNL
+334 SNLDNKG
-340 VIQENVK
+340 IQKNVK

-352 AYRMR
+352 AYKMR
-357 EYLLKDNL
+357 ESLLKENL
-365 DAFSKLMND
+365 NDFSDLMND
-374 SWELKKSYSTGIST
+374 SWELKKSYSSDISS
-388 DYLDDIYEGAIQN
+388 DYLDDIYEGAKQN

-416 FLFFTNFSNRNR
+416 FLFFTNFSNRNK
-428 LINWIKREG
+428 LINWIKSEG

-442 FKFEDL
+442 FKFEDV
-448 GLKSWV
+448 GLKSWI

>member
-1 MNNNLSK
+1 
-8 FILNFDKKLSDSLKK
+8 
-23 IESNQKGFVLVVNKN
+23 
-38 NEVKGTLTDGDIR
+38 
-51 RSLLKGAKLS
+51 
-61 DLAINHI
+61 
-68 NKNFIFLD
+68 
-76 DKTENNESIYKK
+76 
-88 LDQEIKFIPVLD
+88 
-100 NNKQL
+100 
-105 LKFITKDTI
+105 
-114 PLRSEKAITA
+114 
-124 RSKSPVR
+124 VR

>member
-1 MNNNLSK
+1 MLD
-8 FILNFDKKLSDSLKK
+8 NFLINTNASINDAIIK
-23 IESNQKGFVLVVNKN
+23 IEANSKGFVLLEND
-38 NEVKGTLTDGDIR
+38 VKQVLGTLTDGDIR
-51 RSLLKGAKLS
+51 RALLSGAQLS
-61 DLAINHI
+61 DLALNHI

-76 DKTENNESIYKK
+76 DNSMEHESIYKK
-88 LDQEIKFIPVLD
+88 LDQEITFIPVLD
-100 NNKQL
+100 YNKRL
-105 LKFITKDTI
+105 LKFITKNTI
-114 PLRSEKAITA
+114 PSRFEKLITA

-157 SLYSHCSLSKRTDSK
+157 SLYSNCSLSKRTDSK
-172 INIDSADLKI
+172 INIDSADLNIKS
-182 NKSYLSLDEF
+182 SYLNIEEF
-192 LNSDKCALDLIK
+192 LNSDKCTLDLIK

-219 VQSDFPLRS
+219 IQSDFPLRS

-269 RISGGWQD
+269 GISGGWQD

-289 EFSNSKNLIHPM
+289 EFSNRQNLIHPL

-307 KNSLEQNLILCY
+307 KSSLEQNLILCY
-319 TKISH
+319 TNTSH
-324 KSSKIHQDQK
+324 KSSDIHQDQK
-334 SNLDNL
+334 SNLDNKG
-340 VIQENVK
+340 IQENVK

-352 AYRMR
+352 AYKMR
-357 EYLLKDNL
+357 ESLLKENL
-365 DAFSKLMND
+365 NDFSDLMND
-374 SWELKKSYSTGIST
+374 SWELKKSYSSDIST
-388 DYLDDIYEGAIQN
+388 DYLEDIYEGAKKN

-416 FLFFTNFSNRNR
+416 FLFYTDFSKRNK
-428 LINWIKREG
+428 LINWIKKEG

-448 GLKSWV
+448 GLKSWI

>member
-1 MNNNLSK
+1 MLGK
-8 FILNFDKKLSDSLKK
+8 FLINTSALINDAITK
-23 IESNQKGFVLVVNKN
+23 IEANSKGFVLVENDLKQIL
-38 NEVKGTLTDGDIR
+38 GTLTDGDIR
-51 RSLLKGAKLS
+51 RALLAGVKLS
-61 DLAINHI
+61 DLALDYI
-68 NKNFIFLD
+68 NKNFIFID
-76 DKTENNESIYKK
+76 DNSIDHESIYKK
-88 LDQEIKFIPVLD
+88 LDQEITFIPVLD
-100 NNKQL
+100 NNKKL

-114 PLRSEKAITA
+114 PSRFEKSITA

-157 SLYSHCSLSKRTDSK
+157 SLYSHCSLSKRIDTK
-172 INIDSADLKI
+172 INIDSADLNIK
-182 NKSYLSLDEF
+182 KMYSSLEEF
-192 LNSDKCALDLIK
+192 LNSEKCPLDLIK
-204 ATIKVINPSFGFDLY
+204 AAIKVINPSFGFDLY
-219 VQSDFPLRS
+219 LQSDFPISS
-228 GLGGSAVVVSSVIGC
+228 GLGGSAVVVSSIIGC

-251 WSSYEIAELAY
+251 WGSYEVAELAY

-269 RISGGWQD
+269 GVSGGWQD

-289 EFSNSKNLIHPM
+289 EFSNRQNLIHPL

-319 TKISH
+319 TNTSH
-324 KSSKIHQDQK
+324 KSGDIHQDQK
-334 SNLDNL
+334 SNLDSK

-352 AYRMR
+352 AYKMR
-357 EYLLKDNL
+357 ESLLKDNL
-365 DAFSKLMND
+365 NEFSNLMGD
-374 SWELKKSYSTGIST
+374 SWELKKSYSNDIST
-388 DYLDDIYEGAIQN
+388 NYLDDIYEGAKQN

-416 FLFFTNFSNRNR
+416 FLFSTNFSNRNR
-428 LINWIKREG
+428 LINWIKSEG

-442 FKFEDL
+442 FKFEDI
-448 GLKSWV
+448 GLKSWI
-454 ERNN
+454 ERSV